1 MRSSK
6 TGSTPPPKPKP
17 VTPREPPKPTEK
29 QSASTASPAR
39 STFERPASAPLN
51 LTGFVTPQPAVAT
64 QTPAFTGPAGQ
75 VFRAQS
81 LATSRLTR
89 EALAAGTQSVS
100 VEPAGVEDTSAEA
113 PPANAAEA
121 QARAEDARA
130 AVGRNPDTLSQD
142 ADAALQA
149 MRDANAMA
157 LAENKPPPYPQ
168 AENVQDAA
176 AATRL
181 DTQQQTELFGAPL
194 ALSQEQQVTSDVAT
208 LTGAQDPAAAAV
220 ELERM
225 LATASPA
232 YREALL
238 SHPDVQRMLEGF
250 AKYEPPYE
258 QREAHLAGMQSL
270 VRLGDAMGSQ
280 SRLLTDPIAR
290 GYPSNPIN
298 LAFLDALRA
307 ATGASQPMEGSSGL
321 GFAISLD
328 ASLTAAQGEMVASDV
343 RTIAMRG
350 LVAAEGEFEQVA
362 EEVAELQQQLALWL
376 QDMGPAMTDEQRQ
389 AALDNFMQQH
399 AEVFARFEQLG
410 GLLAGAAT
418 SIDAN
423 FMRAGND
430 AYDNHAER
438 ILYSSQALGM
448 TRAGSQFFQDMVASA
463 NPDQPGL
470 IDHALTLAENSP
482 DFAQGAATVWVQ
494 ALGNHAAELMAR
506 GDTASA
512 RVLLQGPIGKYAAL
526 FGLDASKF
534 QQVLGELD
542 KLLTSAPTTGPAAQA
557 AFQDGLQKI
566 QDLIGDSRLLS
577 AFGGVALGLATF
589 SFAQS
594 MEVPEDLGD
603 ALKLASDA
611 VGIGPEIAAVAA
623 KMVGNTSVAS
633 WIDNVGGKVLSR
645 FGVGIDVV
653 RSIHAF
659 ANGNAEMGAALGLQ
673 AVGGAVIAFGG
684 PVGWV
689 VGGAIVIG
697 SALWQGAIEGE
708 SDRREAR
715 EEFLI
720 SAGVP
725 PETAKRLAGAPDG
738 RLQQLAAMGLDYEQ
752 IVALA
757 EANSPLLSDD
767 TSAERLTELKD
778 LGFTANQLVE
788 LSRTSP
794 DLFTQ
799 ESGNGFSMERLRDF
813 MSQTGMDAAALTDFL
828 GALAATVPE
837 NGAGATSF
845 FFQVLNAPGSPPR
858 TEAEWVERFQEV
870 AAHWRDRDPEI
881 AALFDAA
888 VAHLQAH

>member
-17 VTPREPPKPTEK
+17 VTPREPPRPTQQ
-29 QSASTASPAR
+29 QSAPPAR
-39 STFERPASAPLN
+39 STFERAASAPLN
-51 LTGFVTPQPAVAT
+51 LTGFDVPRPTAAMQARAALIPASHALRGQP
-64 QTPAFTGPAGQ
+64 
-75 VFRAQS
+75 
-81 LATSRLTR
+81 
-89 EALAAGTQSVS
+89 LAAARLAQAPLTMGAQ
-100 VEPAGVEDTSAEA
+100 PLLAEDGAMDA
-113 PPANAAEA
+113 PPADAAEA
-121 QARAEDARA
+121 QARAEDART
-130 AVGRNPDTLSQD
+130 AVGRNPDTVAQD
-142 ADAALQA
+142 ADAALRA
-149 MRDANAMA
+149 MREANALA

-176 AATRL
+176 AAIRL
-181 DTQQQTELFGAPL
+181 DAQLQTELFGAPL
-194 ALSQEQQVTSDVAT
+194 ALSQQQQVTADVAT
-208 LTGAQDPAAAAV
+208 LGAAQDPAAAAV

-225 LATASPA
+225 LATASPE

-238 SHPDVQRMLEGF
+238 SHPDVQRMLESF
-250 AKYEPPYE
+250 ARYEPPYE
-258 QREAHLAGMQSL
+258 QREAYRAGLQSL

-290 GYPSNPIN
+290 GYPSNPVN
-298 LAFLDALRA
+298 LTFLDTLRSV
-307 ATGASQPMEGSSGL
+307 TGTSQPMADSSGL
-321 GFAISLD
+321 GFAIALD
-328 ASLTAAQGEMVASDV
+328 ASLTAAQGEVVASDV
-343 RTIAMRG
+343 RNIAMQG

-389 AALDNFMQQH
+389 AALDTFMQQH

-410 GLLAGAAT
+410 GLLTGAAT

-423 FMRAGND
+423 FMRAGNE

-526 FGLDASKF
+526 FGLDESKF

-542 KLLTSAPTTGPAAQA
+542 TLLTSAPTTGPAAQA
-557 AFQDGLQKI
+557 AFQDGLRKI

-633 WIDNVGGKVLSR
+633 WIDNVGGKVLAR

-689 VGGAIVIG
+689 VGGAMVIG

-715 EEFLI
+715 EAFLI

-767 TSAERLTELKD
+767 TTPERLTELKD
-778 LGFTANQLVE
+778 LGFTASQLVE

-837 NGAGATSF
+837 SGAGATSF
-845 FFQVLNAPGSPPR
+845 FFQVLNAPESPR
-858 TEAEWVERFQEV
+858 TEAEWIARFQEV
-870 AAHWRDRDPEI
+870 AAHWRERDPDV